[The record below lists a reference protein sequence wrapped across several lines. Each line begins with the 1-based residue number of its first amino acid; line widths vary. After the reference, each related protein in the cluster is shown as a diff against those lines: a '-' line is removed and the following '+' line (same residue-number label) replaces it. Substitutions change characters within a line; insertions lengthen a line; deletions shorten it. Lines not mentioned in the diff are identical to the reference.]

1 MTEKKEMGNNDTAKT
16 RGHYE
21 IAVHPQDSNLSKS
34 AEFVCGMWGD
44 IMSVKMRKTKK
55 LVN

>member
-21 IAVHPQDSNLSKS
+21 IAVHPQDSNFFKS